1 MRAGRILT
9 GMWCAVSASLILC
22 KVVSAEPQLVD
33 IEMVLAVDISSSVDD
48 SEYDL
53 QMTGLAA
60 AFRHPEVIA
69 AIESLDSGGIAM
81 AVVQWSGTWAQDV
94 VVDWSQIS
102 DVEGA
107 ARFADLI
114 LAAPRA
120 FAGGATSISGAIH
133 FGLRQ
138 LQSNDFNGNH
148 LVINVMGDG
157 RGNDGP
163 LPTSVRDRA
172 LSLGVTINGLAIIN
186 EQPFVDSYYEENVI
200 GGVDAFVLHAEDYL
214 DFARAI
220 LEKLVREIRQR
231 SPAGQVVASV
241 SPYIGLYVAGHG
253 IP

>member
-1 MRAGRILT
+1 M
-9 GMWCAVSASLILC
+9 
-22 KVVSAEPQLVD
+22 
-33 IEMVLAVDISSSVDD
+33 
-48 SEYDL
+48 
-53 QMTGLAA
+53 
-60 AFRHPEVIA
+60 
-69 AIESLDSGGIAM
+69 
-81 AVVQWSGTWAQDV
+81 
-94 VVDWSQIS
+94 DWSQIS
-102 DVEGA
+102 DVESA

-172 LSLGVTINGLAIIN
+172 LSLGVTINGIAIIN

-214 DFARAI
+214 DFARAV

-241 SPYIGLYVAGHG
+241 SPHIGLHAVGHG